1 MMYALN
7 ILQIYMLIIPQ
18 AGRKKRMTETWLDH
32 NTLESL

>member
-18 AGRKKRMTETWLDH
+18 AGEKKKNDWNLTQ
-32 NTLESL
+32 S